1 MPEAAKIL
9 AISGRPRGS
18 GSVLGILLGGHIMPV
33 HDQRSPAQHGATGQ
47 QMNWRTT
54 LRIASVMAEAN
65 ERLFKVQSEAANAA
79 FTENTKHLR
88 ALLNTLDTKDS
99 AVLLAEWSNLY
110 QANMRRILEVTR
122 SCFEI
127 VPQTQSQIANL
138 VGEPFASANKQTQQY
153 LEQFTKAI
161 GDGRDAATATANEF
175 LAQAVAGASAS
186 RPAKK
191 AKAARV

>member
-1 MPEAAKIL
+1 MP
-9 AISGRPRGS
+9 S
-18 GSVLGILLGGHIMPV
+18 HN
-33 HDQRSPAQHGATGQ
+33 QRSPTQYNADGR
-47 QMNWRTT
+47 QMNWETT

-79 FTENTKHLR
+79 FTENTKHLK
-88 ALLNTLDTKDS
+88 ALLNTLNTKDS
-99 AVLLAEWSNLY
+99 SVLLAEWTNLY
-110 QANMRRILEVTR
+110 QANMRRILDVTR

-127 VPQTQSQIANL
+127 VPQTQSEIANL

-161 GDGRDAATATANEF
+161 GKGRDAATATAEEF
-175 LAQAVAGASAS
+175 LAKAVASTSAN

-191 AKAARV
+191 AKVAGV